1 MSNAT
6 RVLQV
11 ASREVGYS
19 RWNDPLTGTKYGRW
33 YAGLGKGS
41 YYAANGVPYCAMFA
55 SWVFAQAGAKCVGLP
70 EAYCPYIVNA
80 AKNAGKWVGRNALKP
95 GDLILFSWA
104 GNGVADHVGI
114 VEKVFSGYV
123 QTIEGNTSSASNA
136 NGGLVARRTRSL
148 DYTVLGGVRPAWG
161 TTASTGGS
169 ASAGGVVAVDGIWG
183 SATTR
188 ALQKINR
195 TPQDGVISSQ
205 DVYWKSRNP
214 GLGSGWEWVSNAT
227 GSQLIMKLQ
236 KAFGVPQDGLIGPAT
251 IKGLQRYYGTPQD
264 GVISDQSQAVMAMQR
279 AINKQLGGKK

>member
-11 ASREVGYS
+11 AAKEVGYS
-19 RWNDPLTGTKYGRW
+19 RWDDPLTGTKYGRW

-161 TTASTGGS
+161 TTSTTTTTTTATDFERLIAEMKATHIIFKSKGTVYI
-169 ASAGGVVAVDGIWG
+169 ADVLAGTYRGMPNTQTLNDTVNILKKAGAKVM
-183 SATTR
+183 
-188 ALQKINR
+188 
-195 TPQDGVISSQ
+195 
-205 DVYWKSRNP
+205 YW
-214 GLGSGWEWVSNAT
+214 
-227 GSQLIMKLQ
+227 SQLNASKSDEVANLR
-236 KAFGVPQDGLIGPAT
+236 AFG
-251 IKGLQRYYGTPQD
+251 
-264 GVISDQSQAVMAMQR
+264 
-279 AINKQLGGKK
+279 KKEIV